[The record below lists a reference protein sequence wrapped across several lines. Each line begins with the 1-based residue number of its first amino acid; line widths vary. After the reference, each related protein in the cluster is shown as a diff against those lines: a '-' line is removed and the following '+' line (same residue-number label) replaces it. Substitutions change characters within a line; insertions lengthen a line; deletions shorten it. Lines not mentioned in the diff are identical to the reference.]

1 MPDKNPS
8 TEKASLW
15 QVTKSVAASMFG
27 VQSRNNHI
35 NDFQQS
41 SFAPYLI
48 IGIIF
53 VLLFIAA
60 LLAIVNLVLP

>member
-1 MPDKNPS
+1 
-8 TEKASLW
+8 
-15 QVTKSVAASMFG
+15 MFG
-27 VQSRNNHI
+27 VQSRNNHE

-41 SFAPYLI
+41 SFTPYLI

-60 LLAIVNLVLP
+60 LVALVNVIVP